1 MLVDTECC
9 QKYGYSNQPTDIG
22 RVEGNVM
29 HGVGTNVSHMLRSIL
44 GYSVN
49 SVV

>member
-1 MLVDTECC
+1 MLVDKKCC
-9 QKYGYSNQPTDIG
+9 QKYGYSNQLTDIG
-22 RVEGNVM
+22 RVDGNVM
-29 HGVGTNVSHMLRSIL
+29 HGVGTNDPNLLRGIL